1 MSAQPSP
8 RTRPTPHATA
18 RAGSRVVAQDGARAR
33 LTVAPEV
40 ARRRLRARLVM
51 WGAAFVTVASLFT
64 LVAFHVFE
72 AQSAFTLERLSKER
86 TNEQLRYTRLRLQ
99 VASLSSARNVIAE
112 SSKIGMVPG
121 PGVVTLSVPAA
132 QLLHG
137 PDASAGSSA
146 PVVTAPSASTGSD
159 YDKTKHALGRTP

>member
-8 RTRPTPHATA
+8 RTRPTPNATP
-18 RAGSRVVAQDGARAR
+18 RSGSRGVPREGARAQ

-51 WGAAFVTVASLFT
+51 WGAALVTVASLFT
-64 LVAFHVFE
+64 LVAFHVFA

-99 VASLSSARNVIAE
+99 VAELSSAHNVIDA
-112 SSKIGMVPG
+112 SQKMGMVPG

-132 QLLHG
+132 HLLQA
-137 PDASAGSSA
+137 PDASAATSGPIA
-146 PVVTAPSASTGSD
+146 TVPPASTGTD
-159 YDKTKHALGRTP
+159 YDKTKHALGPTP